1 MMSLFWY
8 YRPEDAKGTNISDY
22 HEVLY
27 FTDSQAHG
35 GASHRACIRPA
46 PNIPEQFLEY
56 LLDKKNR

>member
-46 PNIPEQFLEY
+46 PNIPEQFLE
-56 LLDKKNR
+56 